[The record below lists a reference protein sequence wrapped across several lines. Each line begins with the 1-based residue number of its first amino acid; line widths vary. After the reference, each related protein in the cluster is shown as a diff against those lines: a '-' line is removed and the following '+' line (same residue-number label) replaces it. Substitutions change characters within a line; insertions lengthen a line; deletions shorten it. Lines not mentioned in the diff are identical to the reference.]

1 MSANHLLWIEFRKV
15 EINWLYLVQW
25 DEQFI
30 KLNLTY
36 ATTATQFDTL
46 LQIKV
51 HLLFNRYI
59 YIQIKIAWSTDKSHK
74 TKQNIMDI
82 EYLIYA
88 VVII

>member
-36 ATTATQFDTL
+36 T
-46 LQIKV
+46 V
-51 HLLFNRYI
+51 RYNSNTI
-59 YIQIKIAWSTDKSHK
+59 WHSSPNQGTFIIQ
-74 TKQNIMDI
+74 
-82 EYLIYA
+82 
-88 VVII
+88 